1 MEPETQVSTADVLN
15 LLRNAIDRVA
25 SDVARELYADERM
38 GSECGVVPLREY
50 SRRGSIQPNFENFD
64 PSLLDSNL
72 LTIEFDADLA
82 FVIIEEV
89 CVGLYSKLS
98 ESCVEGLQFLKFLS
112 GDIGGKQPSNNED
125 LTKCIEEFQIRIKA
139 VYKGVSQVVDKDL
152 NKNLLTV
159 DQMANN
165 ILNRHRYNPC
175 QSEPTSPKREKDVPA
190 YVRQTS
196 SPRQGSRGKKLWKR
210 NSKLTVSIIQEKP
223 SNQVSEGKEQE
234 ERNLDAAD
242 LNKQEQQTKRVA
254 KIDKEGTTNKS
265 CNLTQGKKFPERILQ
280 GFNELEEYY
289 LRIRNFNA
297 CSWYKFPSKEART
310 SHDHIPLEEIF
321 TDVRIRNGTREVEMR
336 EIFTQ
341 ANEDISKDTSPQ
353 LILIQGLAGSG
364 KTSLCYHFIFE
375 WLRSRSEVNDFSEF
389 DFVILIEA
397 CRVRSSRLREF
408 LRDEL
413 LFHSTSNME
422 SEDIIPWLKTLN
434 ILFIFDGYYET
445 ENVSYDIIE
454 DVLAKFS
461 NQHVFITTRPE
472 VHHDF
477 VCMTRRHLIDYC
489 SLELCGFD
497 VPRLEDFTI
506 KVFRIIDREGAS
518 GKTQSEAFLSYINGR
533 GRVLDKHLKLPLTI
547 LLLIFL
553 WKNEPDIFNRDTSA
567 TQLYEE
573 LYTLYFNILEER
585 TSKYFQG
592 ISQIS
597 HILGDLLLFVGK
609 MAWDMVT
616 SGTTVISD
624 TVMKSIREECEGRS
638 IRVREL
644 MSTLHLYQIDNNPS
658 ICKLPV
664 AFQHSTQMYYL
675 AATYLVDRLQRHVL
689 ELQDID
695 ACPGVE
701 HVLMFVMGHLASQ
714 NALTNA
720 FVTEIFQIVDSLS
733 IDSTKYDFWW
743 SFLSE
748 SKFQSQVAHRI
759 AKEKLPPKLWHLNE
773 VNVVRGLKLLA
784 MTPFKL
790 WSLIVDIPDDK
801 EPFDI
806 PEFLESFIE
815 AGKQI
820 NKRQKRIVKIDLHLR
835 HHEKNSNKCSDDFLR
850 ALSPWA
856 DILGFTGHLGN
867 QQPGE
872 EVFASYF
879 NLSVIHVKV
888 STMDSFNSLAASLKK
903 IHKTVKTLHVTL
915 ALPKLSP
922 PELMTVLKTS
932 GNLEISVGEMEDQHR
947 EWLVEVINKV
957 CGRNGCWRLNLLR
970 SRLTYDTVE
979 WLVTELKGRVHDKL
993 NIETKE

>member
-1 MEPETQVSTADVLN
+1 MEPETQASTVDVLS
-15 LLRNAIDRVA
+15 LLRNAIDRVT
-25 SDVARELYADERM
+25 SDVARELYTDERI

-50 SRRGSIQPNFENFD
+50 CHRGSIWPNFENFD
-64 PSLLDSNL
+64 SSLLDSNL
-72 LTIEFDADLA
+72 LTLEFDADLA

-89 CVGLYSKLS
+89 CVGLYNKLS
-98 ESCVEGLQFLKFLS
+98 EGCVEGLHFLKFLS
-112 GDIGGKQPSNNED
+112 GDIKGKQPSNNED
-125 LTKCIEEFQIRIKA
+125 LTKCIEEFQIKIKA
-139 VYKGVSQVVDKDL
+139 IYKGVSQVVDKDL
-152 NKNLLTV
+152 NKNLLTI

-165 ILNRHRYNPC
+165 ILNRYRYNRS
-175 QSEPTSPKREKDVPA
+175 QSEPTSPKLEKDVPV
-190 YVRQTS
+190 YIRQTS
-196 SPRQGSRGKKLWKR
+196 SPHQESRGKKLWKR

-223 SNQVSEGKEQE
+223 SNQVSEGKERE
-234 ERNLDAAD
+234 EKNLD
-242 LNKQEQQTKRVA
+242 LHKQEKKTKGVA
-254 KIDKEGTTNKS
+254 KIDKEAKTNKS
-265 CNLTQGKKFPERILQ
+265 SNLTQGKKFPERVLQ

-297 CSWYKFPSKEART
+297 CSWYKFPSKDPHT
-310 SHDHIPLEEIF
+310 SHAHIPLEEIF
-321 TDVRIRNGTREVEMR
+321 TNVRIRNGSREVEMR
-336 EIFTQ
+336 EIFSQ
-341 ANEDISKDTSPQ
+341 ANEDVNKDASPQ
-353 LILIQGLAGSG
+353 LVLIQGLAGSG
-364 KTSLCYHFIFE
+364 KTSLCYHFVFE

-389 DFVILIEA
+389 DFVVLIEA

-461 NQHVFITTRPE
+461 NQQVIITTRPE

-477 VCMTRRHLIDYC
+477 VCMARRHLTDYC

-497 VPRLEDFTI
+497 VPRLEDFTN
-506 KVFRIIDREGAS
+506 KVFRIIDRG
-518 GKTQSEAFLSYINGR
+518 GTPCKTQSEAFLSYINGR

-553 WKNEPDIFNRDTSA
+553 WKNEPDIFNKDTSA

-573 LYTLYFNILEER
+573 LYILYFNILEER

-597 HILGDLLLFVGK
+597 HILGDLLLFIGK
-609 MAWDMVT
+609 MAWDMVK

-624 TVMKSIREECEGRS
+624 TVMKSIREECEGRG

-644 MSTLHLYQIDNNPS
+644 MSALHLYQIDNNSS

-675 AATYLVDRLQRHVL
+675 AATFLVDRLQRRIL
-689 ELQDID
+689 ELQNIE
-695 ACPGVE
+695 ACPDVE

-720 FVTEIFQIVDSLS
+720 LVTEVFQIVDKLS

-748 SKFQSQVAHRI
+748 SKFHSQVAHRI
-759 AKEKLPPKLWHLNE
+759 AKEKLPLKLWHLNE
-773 VNVVRGLKLLA
+773 ANVVRGLKLLA

-790 WSLIVDIPDDK
+790 WSLIVDIPDNK

-835 HHEKNSNKCSDDFLR
+835 HHEKSSNKYSDDFLR
-850 ALSPWA
+850 ALHPWA
-856 DILGFTGHLGN
+856 DLLGFTGHLGH

-879 NLSVIHVKV
+879 NLSTIHVKV
-888 STMDSFNSLAASLKK
+888 STMDSFSSLAASLKK
-903 IHKTVKTLHVTL
+903 IHKAVKTLHVTI
-915 ALPKLSP
+915 ALPKSSP
-922 PELMTVLKTS
+922 PELMTALKTS

-947 EWLVEVINKV
+947 EWLVEVINRV

-979 WLVTELKGRVHDKL
+979 WLVTQLKGRVHDKL
-993 NIETKE
+993 NVETKE